1 MGRRVWLFLLLIL
14 AVGFTGQIPLFTQ
27 ENPEA
32 QSPVKPGSNTEVTGN
47 TGRIADHEYL
57 KLTAW
62 DIATADLY
70 QLENWCRIVDL
81 DYRGT
86 ADALRRRLYDH
97 FSIDSAALAAVENG
111 DSRQIRIKSADSTR
125 YFTLEEREEGY
136 IEITGGI
143 VLELESSG
151 EGSLHKIEA
160 DRLLYNQASGDLSAY
175 GNVRYVLTEGDTQ
188 KETFYGESL
197 TVNIE
202 NWESRFLKGY
212 TLQDRTVNE
221 KELTFS
227 FYGDTIARS
236 SSEIIYM
243 QEGSITSSRIVPP
256 SYRID
261 ADEIWVYEPGE
272 WLLEGATFYIGRVPV
287 MAFPFFFQ
295 LRDSMIVNPSVGFD
309 LEKGAFLQT
318 STYFFGESTAME
330 EDSLS
335 FLQMTTVE
343 DTDRVT
349 EWQGLY
355 NRTKD
360 NPSEEELAAA
370 RERNSRGDY
379 FRLLMDY
386 YSRTGL
392 VSALDLSFGSTSWF
406 DSLKL
411 FGGVGITRV
420 VADYAPY
427 TYTWQDPD
435 DGEFLSVWEGS
446 WLGGLYL
453 PVRLNLNAG
462 MEASM
467 DRFKL
472 SLEMPFVS
480 DPLIEDLY
488 ENRSESIDW
497 GKLLALTGEESQT
510 SSSSLS
516 SGFTWD
522 LSTSWTADTSGL
534 SPWISSFSVKN
545 FSSSLDW
552 VYGKMTSGALT
563 AAEIEELL
571 PHYDAV
577 SGTYSSIYF
586 PYAKTL
592 VLPEISLSLQGTLYP
607 WSSDGKAD
615 VESGNDDLELVPPW
629 KPEQNDPVEEK
640 NEDSMSITGPAALE
654 DYSFSLDGDSGQTPS
669 LTYQLNP
676 YLNHGYTFDIYGW
689 DNSWNDWGLADPD
702 VVSYPS
708 PEDVS
713 FDTAYSLTTLS
724 GDARLNFAS
733 DFSDRI
739 WSLEES
745 LTFTYQEKIRQLTID
760 SAIPDP
766 EKESW
771 QDLLENDK
779 EASYE
784 RLSHSLTLTARP
796 FINSAVPVDQ
806 VIEYRLK
813 HYLYSREY
821 DSDDGQQTKVLPWER
836 STLQQQTISS
846 TTGFS
851 PGGFDQTFVVSVV
864 LPPLLGDISASYTG
878 DFGPLD
884 IYAAGG
890 VEEVDD
896 NDWEPQETTLLGKYS
911 FADRVYVSQELTLN
925 EEDGSNF
932 RLREGESV
940 LSAAVDDNFFGSKAD
955 FAYLIDY
962 DDDSGDYHPLQP
974 YALTLSSWAGGFTAS
989 YSMDYTEPYS
999 LELPGSGWVK
1009 AANPEFIPSEV
1020 AMSYK
1025 KSYKPDPIWKRR
1037 INLDFSLETG
1047 LTQDL
1052 NKFSDSSFYFE
1063 TGLNFSVY
1071 KFLDLTFSSS
1081 SENTAIFRYLPW
1093 LLDGTGIE
1101 PLNPLDDLVKSFNFF
1116 NDDERR
1122 LSNFNLQSIDLKAVH
1137 HLDQWDLTVEYA
1149 GLPELDTS
1157 GSQSRYV
1164 WESAFSIY
1172 VQWNPIPELEQT
1184 VDYSDGDF
1192 SF

>member
-1 MGRRVWLFLLLIL
+1 MAVRVRCFLLLVL
-14 AVGFTGQIPLFTQ
+14 SAGVLGQFPLFSQDTPSGQ
-27 ENPEA
+27 AVP
-32 QSPVKPGSNTEVTGN
+32 
-47 TGRIADHEYL
+47 GRIDTGEYL
-57 KLTAW
+57 LLTAW

-70 QLENWCRIVDL
+70 QLENWCRILNL
-81 DYRGT
+81 DYHGT
-86 ADALRRRLYDH
+86 VDALRRRLYAY
-97 FSIDSAALAAVENG
+97 FEIESADQPAGTAAETRRI
-111 DSRQIRIKSADSTR
+111 SIKSADSTR

-143 VLELESSG
+143 VLELESPQDG
-151 EGSLHKIEA
+151 NVHKIEA

-175 GNVRYVLTEGDTQ
+175 GNVRYLLTEGETQ

-202 NWESRFLKGY
+202 DWESRFLKGY

-243 QEGSITSSRIVPP
+243 QEGRITSSEMVPP
-256 SYRID
+256 SYQIK

-272 WLLEGATFYIGRVPV
+272 WLLDGATFYIGRVPV
-287 MAFPFFFQ
+287 LMFPFFFQ

-309 LEKGAFLQT
+309 LEKGAFMQT
-318 STYFFGESTAME
+318 TTYFYGESSAME

-335 FLQMTTVE
+335 FLQMTSVE

-349 EWQGLY
+349 EWRGLY
-355 NRTKD
+355 NRTRD
-360 NPSEEELAAA
+360 NPTEEELEAA
-370 RERNSRGDY
+370 RKRNSRGDY

-392 VSALDLSFGSTSWF
+392 VSALDLSIGSTAWF
-406 DSLKL
+406 DSLHL
-411 FGGVGITRV
+411 FGGVGFTRV

-435 DGEFLSVWEGS
+435 DGELLSVWEGS
-446 WLGGLYL
+446 WVGGMYL
-453 PVRLNLNAG
+453 PVRLNLSAG
-462 MEASM
+462 VETTM

-472 SLEMPFVS
+472 NLELPFIS

-497 GKLLALTGEESQT
+497 GKLLALTEEDSTT
-510 SSSSLS
+510 SSSSLPT
-516 SGFTWD
+516 GFSWD
-522 LSTSWTADTSGL
+522 LSTSWTADTSAL
-534 SPWISSFSVKN
+534 SPWVTAFSIKN

-563 AAEIEELL
+563 SAEIEELL

-577 SGTYSSIYF
+577 SGSYASIYF

-592 VLPEISLSLQGTLYP
+592 VLPEITLSLQGTLYP
-607 WSSDGKAD
+607 WGKEGKTA
-615 VESGNDDLELVPPW
+615 EKTAEEDLDLIPPW
-629 KPEQNDPVEEK
+629 TEQLENPESAEAD
-640 NEDSMSITGPAALE
+640 EDSSIYVPDRLDDFT
-654 DYSFSLDGDSGQTPS
+654 FSLDGDTGAEPS
-669 LTYQLNP
+669 LTYQFTP
-676 YLNHGYTFDIYGW
+676 YINHGYTFDIYGW
-689 DNSWNDWGLADPD
+689 DNSWNDWSLADPD

-724 GDARLNFAS
+724 GDARLNFSS
-733 DFSDRI
+733 DFSNRV

-745 LTFTYQEKIRQLTID
+745 LSFTYQEKIRQLTID

-766 EKESW
+766 EEESW
-771 QDLLENDK
+771 NDLLESDK

-796 FINSAVPVDQ
+796 FVNSAVPVDQ
-806 VIEYRLK
+806 VIEYRLQ

-821 DSDDGQQTKVLPWER
+821 DSDDGLQTQVLPWER
-836 STLQQQTISS
+836 STLQQQKVTS
-846 TTGFS
+846 TTGFD
-851 PGGFDQTFVVSVV
+851 PGGYDQTVVLSVI
-864 LPPLLGDISASYTG
+864 LPPLLGDINGSYTG
-878 DFGPLD
+878 DFGSFD
-884 IYAAGG
+884 FYAAGEI
-890 VEEVDD
+890 EEVDD
-896 NDWEPQETTLLGKYS
+896 NNWKPQESTLLGKYS
-911 FADRVYVSQELTLN
+911 FADRIYLSQEFIFD
-925 EEDGSNF
+925 EDDGSDF
-932 RLREGESV
+932 RLREGESIF
-940 LSAAVDDNFFGSKAD
+940 SAAVKDNTLGSKAD
-955 FAYLIDY
+955 FAYLLDY
-962 DDDSGDYHPLQP
+962 SDDQGDYYPLQP
-974 YALTLSSWAGGFTAS
+974 DSLVLSGWAGGFTAS
-989 YSMDYTEPYS
+989 YSMEYTEPYS

-1009 AANPEFIPSEV
+1009 AAYPEFIPSEV
-1020 AMSYK
+1020 TMSYK
-1025 KSYKPDPIWKRR
+1025 KNYTPDPMWKRR
-1037 INLDFSLETG
+1037 VNLDFSIESG

-1052 NKFSDSSFYFE
+1052 NKFSDSSFFFE
-1063 TGLNFSVY
+1063 TGLDFSVY
-1071 KFLDLTFSSS
+1071 KFLDLSFSFS

-1093 LLDGTGIE
+1093 LLKGTGIE

-1116 NDDERR
+1116 DNEERR

-1137 HLDQWDLTVEYA
+1137 HLDQWDLTLEYT
-1149 GLPELDTS
+1149 GLPELDST

-1164 WESAFSIY
+1164 WESTFSIY
-1172 VQWNPIPELEQT
+1172 VQWNPIPELEQS